1 MTRQPE
7 IVAGIK
13 QAVQRGESMEKA
25 KQTFVQAGY
34 NQQDVE
40 DSAKAMEGVISKI
53 PEIPSLTKKGPAPS
67 PPGTI
72 PAPETK
78 PKKAKKWMIILIILL
93 AILLITLGVSFFFR
107 EQILQ
112 LFG

>member
-1 MTRQPE
+1 MAQQSE

-13 QAVQRGESMEKA
+13 QAVQRGEPIQKA
-25 KQTFVQAGY
+25 KQSFIQAGY

-53 PEIPSLTKKGPAPS
+53 PEIPSRIKKGPAPS

-72 PAPETK
+72 PALETK
-78 PKKAKKWMIILIILL
+78 PKKAKRWVIILIIIL
-93 AILLITLGVSFFFR
+93 AMFLIILGVAFFFR
-107 EQILQ
+107 EQILG
-112 LFG
+112 LFR